1 MKSRSVSSIACLT
14 GALSTSCHSHEMSSR
29 VVGHEVVD
37 HKVSSVK
44 MCRKSTCCRN
54 GYLVKN
60 KGIVTRTGL

>member
-1 MKSRSVSSIACLT
+1 MKRRSVSSITWLT

-44 MCRKSTCCRN
+44 MCSKSTCCRN

-60 KGIVTRTGL
+60 TGIVT